1 MPLNHYSWWKNALI
15 GFVLLMGLI
24 YALPNVFGDDSALQI
39 SAMRNASV
47 TDQTVTQVTQVLN
60 QNKLSYKNITT
71 DQYGITVRFFQ
82 TDTQLTAMEVVRKAL
97 GENYIVAFNL
107 VPSTP
112 KWLAAFGAAP
122 LKLGLDLRG
131 GVQFLLEV
139 NVKEAVELR
148 EESYLNE
155 LRTQLR
161 EEGIRYR
168 GMTIQKNGGIAIR
181 FLDESQREAAAAFI
195 AQRYIE
201 FTITPKELN
210 SAFWLDI
217 NLKPAAQQEIESYAV
232 EQSMTTLRNRV
243 NELGVAEAVVQ
254 RQGAFRIIVQLPGI
268 QDPTRAKDILGK
280 TARVEFKLVDIQQDA
295 NTTSIPPVG
304 TTLYRDRQDRPLFI
318 ENRVLLS
325 GDSIVGAQS
334 GYDEYGKPE
343 VQVQIGGSTSQFSK
357 ETGDNIGRPMAGIYI
372 ETRLQEEAGEGGVVV
387 NKLVRKEEV
396 ISVAT
401 IQAALGNRFR
411 ITGLDNAEEARNLAL
426 LLRAGALPATVT
438 IIEERTVGPSLGQE
452 NIDSGIKSVILGLA
466 LVLIAMI
473 VYYRWFGVL
482 ANVALLANLIL
493 LVAALSLIQATL
505 SLPAIAAIVLTLG
518 MSVDAN
524 VLIFERIREE
534 LRAAT
539 GINSS
544 PQKAIY
550 SGFEKAFVTILDANI
565 TTFIAAIV
573 LFSIGSGPIRGFAI
587 TLILGL
593 ITSVFTAVMVT
604 RALVNAWY
612 GKRNVQKLSI
622 GI

>member
-24 YALPNVFGDDSALQI
+24 YALPNVFGDDPALQI

-47 TDQTVTQVTQVLN
+47 TDQTVTQVTQVLD

-107 VPSTP
+107 VPATP
-112 KWLAAFGAAP
+112 KWLAALGAAP

-201 FTITPKELN
+201 FNITPKELN

-343 VQVQIGGSTSQFSK
+343 VQVQIGGSTSQFNK
-357 ETGDNIGRPMAGIYI
+357 DTGNNIGRPMAGIYI

-473 VYYRWFGVL
+473 AYYRWFGVL

-550 SGFEKAFVTILDANI
+550 SGFEKALVTILDANI

>member
-24 YALPNVFGDDSALQI
+24 YALPNVFGDDPALQI

-47 TDQTVTQVTQVLN
+47 TDQTVTQVTQVLD

-112 KWLAAFGAAP
+112 KWLAALGAAP

-139 NVKEAVELR
+139 NVKEAVQLR

-201 FTITPKELN
+201 FNITPKELN
-210 SAFWLDI
+210 NAFWLDV

-357 ETGDNIGRPMAGIYI
+357 DTGDNIGRPMAGIYI

-473 VYYRWFGVL
+473 AYYRWFGVL

-534 LRAAT
+534 LRAAS

-544 PQKAIY
+544 AQKAIY

>member
-1 MPLNHYSWWKNALI
+1 MPLNRYSWWKNLLI
-15 GFVLLMGLI
+15 ILVVLAGMI
-24 YALPNVFGDDSALQI
+24 YALPNIFGDEPAIQI
-39 SAMRNASV
+39 SATRNTTITPGTVNQLTLALDKAKLPYDSIV
-47 TDQTVTQVTQVLN
+47 TD
-60 QNKLSYKNITT
+60 
-71 DQYGITVRFFQ
+71 DYGITVRFKE
-82 TDTQLTAMEVVRKAL
+82 TDTQLAAMEVVRQTL
-97 GENYIVAFNL
+97 GDNYIMAFNL

-112 KWLAAFGAAP
+112 KWLAALGGAP

-139 NVKEAVELR
+139 NVEEAVQLR

-155 LRTQLR
+155 FRNQLR
-161 EEGIRYR
+161 EERIRYR
-168 GMTIQKNGGIAIR
+168 GISLQKEGGISIR
-181 FLDESQREAAAAFI
+181 FLDDTQRQAAITFL
-195 AQRYIE
+195 AQRYPEFE
-201 FTITPKELN
+201 FTPREMN
-210 SAFWLDI
+210 NAFWLDLK
-217 NLKPAAQQEIESYAV
+217 LKPASKQEIESYAV

-280 TARVEFKLVDIQQDA
+280 TARVEFKLVNIDQDA
-295 NTTSIPPVG
+295 SVSSLAPVG
-304 TTLYRDRQDRPLFI
+304 TTYYKDRNGRPLFA
-318 ENRVLLS
+318 ENKVLLS

-343 VQVQIGGSTSQFSK
+343 VQVQIGGSTSQFTK
-357 ETGDNIGRPMAGIYI
+357 ETGDNIGKPMAAIYI
-372 ETRLQEEAGEGGVVV
+372 ETHLQEAAGSDGVVIRE
-387 NKLVRKEEV
+387 LVKKEDV

-401 IQAALGNRFR
+401 IQAALSNRFR

-426 LLRAGALPATVT
+426 LLRAGALPATIT
-438 IIEERTVGPSLGQE
+438 IVEERTVGPSLGQE
-452 NIDSGIKSVILGLA
+452 NIDSGIKSVILGLS
-466 LVLIAMI
+466 LVLLAMLA
-473 VYYRWFGVL
+473 YYRWFGVL
-482 ANVALLANLIL
+482 ANIALLANLML

-534 LRAAT
+534 VRLGSA
-539 GINSS
+539 
-544 PQKAIY
+544 PQAAIY
-550 SGFEKAFVTILDANI
+550 AGFEKAFITILDANI